1 MARATPLVSE
11 NVLTYH
17 TGLGEHTRR
26 IGRHGWWGW
35 VNAEHT
41 TTFRY
46 ENARGSFP
54 ARREQKN
61 GSWYWY
67 AYRKKNG
74 KLHKAYLGKSEELTP
89 ECMNSVAAILTN
101 REGNHPAP
109 VPETSRPALRTRINA
124 AIAKTSMY
132 NGYPQGM
139 PLLAT
144 KLSVPPVRPELV
156 SRPRLVDRLNSAI
169 QRKLA
174 LISAPAGFGETTL
187 LSAWRASARGREMPV
202 AWVSLDAVANHRP
215 RFASY
220 GMAGCQ

>member
-17 TGLGEHTRR
+17 TGLGDLTLPIRR
-26 IGRHGWWGW
+26 PAWWRW
-35 VNAEHT
+35 LIAEHT

-46 ENARGSFP
+46 ENARGSFT

-89 ECMNSVAAILTN
+89 ECMNNIAAILAE

-109 VPETSRPALRTRINA
+109 VPATPHPPLRTRINA
-124 AIAKTSMY
+124 AIAKTSIY

-139 PLLAT
+139 PLRAT
-144 KLSVPPVRPELV
+144 KLSSPPVQPQLLA
-156 SRPRLVDRLNSAI
+156 RPRLIDRLHTAI
-169 QRKLA
+169 RRKLT
-174 LISAPAGFGETTL
+174 LISSPA
-187 LSAWRASARGREMPV
+187 
-202 AWVSLDAVANHRP
+202 
-215 RFASY
+215 
-220 GMAGCQ
+220 